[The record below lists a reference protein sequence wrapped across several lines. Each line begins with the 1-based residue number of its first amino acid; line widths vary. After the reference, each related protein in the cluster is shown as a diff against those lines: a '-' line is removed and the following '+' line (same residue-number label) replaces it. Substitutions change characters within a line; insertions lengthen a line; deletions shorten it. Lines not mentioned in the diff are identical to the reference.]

1 MSNLQPKK
9 NFFDRLDPLRKILN
23 IWSSRDISI
32 YGRINIVKTIAIS
45 KLTFVCSVLNT
56 PDTFATE
63 VNKLIFEY
71 VWKYKNSKIKKSTL
85 IKSKEN
91 GGLNMVDFT
100 LFDEALKISWVRR
113 LCSKGNQPWKFIP
126 LHFLSGVGGTLVF
139 RCNYDLKYMNLSAKL
154 PTFYKDIISHWQE
167 LNKVV
172 PTTKKDVQ
180 D

>member
-1 MSNLQPKK
+1 MSIK
-9 NFFDRLDPLRKILN
+9 
-23 IWSSRDISI
+23 
-32 YGRINIVKTIAIS
+32 G
-45 KLTFVCSVLNT
+45 

-63 VNKLIFEY
+63 VNKLIFDY

-100 LFDEALKISWVRR
+100 LLDKALKISWVRR
-113 LCSKGNQPWKFIP
+113 LCSESNQPWKFVP

-139 RCNYDLKYMNLSAKL
+139 RCNYDLKYLNLTGAKL

-167 LNKVV
+167 
-172 PTTKKDVQ
+172 
-180 D
+180 